1 MSRGDD
7 LLTADAVVV
16 GGFREKDG
24 GGAQGTDGD
33 VGGTAADALVDS
45 VAGAFERA
53 GLSVGRASGR
63 AARHRRQL
71 ADALFAAVR
80 DGVRQDVNRPRRPKV
95 VAIVGLGG
103 ESGSFREASLASD
116 FLEDAQLRWRVRHF
130 TMRGGV
136 VLVHGRGGAID
147 SLMHDWF
154 AKPWTSGL
162 TRKNV
167 TWTYNDRSAWG
178 GGYFGRYNASAAH
191 GSGGAPTRLELRTV
205 VELERV
211 RPAERVFAAI
221 AKEMGTAVAL
231 GTYGGGHVGYFG
243 DADADEASLAVVA
256 ALAEAAPGVGS
267 AEGARRLRASPLASI
282 GVVDPEV
289 WTDDRDVPKGGDGG
303 RVRKPSVAAFACYA
317 ATTLAITV
325 AFAAG
330 SAKLILMS

>member
-1 MSRGDD
+1 
-7 LLTADAVVV
+7 
-16 GGFREKDG
+16 
-24 GGAQGTDGD
+24 
-33 VGGTAADALVDS
+33 
-45 VAGAFERA
+45 
-53 GLSVGRASGR
+53 
-63 AARHRRQL
+63 
-71 ADALFAAVR
+71 
-80 DGVRQDVNRPRRPKV
+80 
-95 VAIVGLGG
+95 
-103 ESGSFREASLASD
+103 
-116 FLEDAQLRWRVRHF
+116 
-130 TMRGGV
+130 
-136 VLVHGRGGAID
+136 
-147 SLMHDWF
+147 MHDWF

>member
-80 DGVRQDVNRPRRPKV
+80 DGVGQDVNSPRRPKV

-136 VLVHGRGGAID
+136 VLVHGRGVR
-147 SLMHDWF
+147 
-154 AKPWTSGL
+154 L
-162 TRKNV
+162 TV
-167 TWTYNDRSAWG
+167 SCTI
-178 GGYFGRYNASAAH
+178 
-191 GSGGAPTRLELRTV
+191 GSP
-205 VELERV
+205 
-211 RPAERVFAAI
+211 
-221 AKEMGTAVAL
+221 
-231 GTYGGGHVGYFG
+231 
-243 DADADEASLAVVA
+243 S
-256 ALAEAAPGVGS
+256 PG
-267 AEGARRLRASPLASI
+267 PQ
-282 GVVDPEV
+282 D
-289 WTDDRDVPKGGDGG
+289 
-303 RVRKPSVAAFACYA
+303 
-317 ATTLAITV
+317 
-325 AFAAG
+325 
-330 SAKLILMS
+330 

>member
-1 MSRGDD
+1 MSREDD
-7 LLTADAVVV
+7 LSTADAVVV

-24 GGAQGTDGD
+24 GGAPGTDGD
-33 VGGTAADALVDS
+33 VGGTAADALVVS

-53 GLSVGRASGR
+53 GLCVGRASGR
-63 AARHRRQL
+63 AARHRRQV

-80 DGVRQDVNRPRRPKV
+80 DGVGEDANRPRRPRV

-116 FLEDAQLRWRVRHF
+116 FLEDVELRWRVRHF

-147 SLMHDWF
+147 TLMHDWF

-191 GSGGAPTRLELRTV
+191 GSGGAPTRLEPRAV

-211 RPAERVFAAI
+211 GPADRVFASSAD
-221 AKEMGTAVAL
+221 EMGTAVAL

-243 DADADEASLAVVA
+243 DADAEEATLAVVA
-256 ALAEAAPGVGS
+256 ALAEAAPGAGS
-267 AEGARRLRASPLASI
+267 ADGVRRLRASPLASI
-282 GVVDPEV
+282 GMVDPKA
-289 WTDDRDVPKGGDGG
+289 WTDDRDVPRGGDGG

-317 ATTLAITV
+317 ACTLAITV
-325 AFAAG
+325 AFVAG

>member
-1 MSRGDD
+1 M
-7 LLTADAVVV
+7 
-16 GGFREKDG
+16 
-24 GGAQGTDGD
+24 
-33 VGGTAADALVDS
+33 
-45 VAGAFERA
+45 
-53 GLSVGRASGR
+53 
-63 AARHRRQL
+63 
-71 ADALFAAVR
+71 
-80 DGVRQDVNRPRRPKV
+80 